1 MMLEYDSTSAHGLRV
16 PAPELVICSTA
27 EVVYAISMQT
37 LDSRFWASRARRT
50 ETIGLKSLSSFIY
63 FYDHCLCDDFRSR
76 TQHSKQTPFRVSNLE
91 AARKS
96 RLILDLILSFIQNLE
111 RFSGRNLSALQ
122 LRWFSETNGR
132 HTIYRMLF
140 GIIQIELRHL
150 ERVDTN

>member
-111 RFSGRNLSALQ
+111 RFSRRTCPL
-122 LRWFSETNGR
+122 FSYDDFRRQME
-132 HTIYRMLF
+132 
-140 GIIQIELRHL
+140 
-150 ERVDTN
+150 DTQSIGCCSESFRSNCGT